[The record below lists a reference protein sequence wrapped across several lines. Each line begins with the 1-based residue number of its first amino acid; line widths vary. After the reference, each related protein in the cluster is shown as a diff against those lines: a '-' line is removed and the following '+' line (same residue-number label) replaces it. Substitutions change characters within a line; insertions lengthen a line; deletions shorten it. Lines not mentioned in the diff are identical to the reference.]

1 MDDAI
6 LPHLSTGGGGIR
18 LTIKGPQLYLCI
30 NLKCCCCC
38 CCVRREREVNDDDR
52 SLPADNNHQLELH
65 EENKRPRDSP
75 VDNMIPIARCTEIP
89 FSRFL
94 PEKNADY
101 LDIFVTTQYPP
112 PLLLTC
118 FKMAADR

>member
-1 MDDAI
+1 M
-6 LPHLSTGGGGIR
+6 
-18 LTIKGPQLYLCI
+18 
-30 NLKCCCCC
+30 
-38 CCVRREREVNDDDR
+38 NDDDR

-112 PLLLTC
+112 PSSHVSRWQPTDKNIIISQPSSSFLYKTTT
-118 FKMAADR
+118 